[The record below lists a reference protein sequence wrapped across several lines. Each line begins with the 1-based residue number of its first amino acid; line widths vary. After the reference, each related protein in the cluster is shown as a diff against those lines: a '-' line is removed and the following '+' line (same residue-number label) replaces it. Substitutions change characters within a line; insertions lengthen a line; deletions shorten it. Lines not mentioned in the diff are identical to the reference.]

1 MIRRWLLGWLL
12 LYAVLTF
19 FPFPLNLLPGLSW
32 LDGAYHHAMMPAA
45 RVVGR
50 SVGLRVEA
58 LPAGSGDTAFN
69 YALLIMNAAAA
80 AVGAS
85 VLAALRLAD
94 GRTLAALLRVHLRYA
109 LGSAMLSYGLAKV
122 LVQQFPAPDAE
133 RMLTT
138 FGESSP
144 MGLLWTCLGH
154 APGYTIMGGV
164 LECLGGLLL
173 LWRQTTCLGAV
184 VLIPVMTNVVA
195 MNFFY
200 DVPVKI
206 YSTHLLLAAIVLVVP
221 DAGRLT
227 RALLGSTVP
236 SAGGARPVEP
246 GRPWA
251 RRVRPV
257 GKIAVLAAM
266 TLALWAESVSEGP
279 WDDGEAAAASA
290 LLPPDGSYRVIGGAV
305 DASAAGSESPAPW
318 RIVTFAQGRLVSVR
332 LADGSRRR
340 YRVEDG
346 GATHQPRRQG
356 EAGDPWEGDAAEGVV
371 WLAPFGR
378 PAGDRRAWLVRRAG
392 PGLWQVRAEDD
403 GRDVLATLRPVSAD
417 EFYLPR
423 RGFRWVIEAPDNR

>member
-1 MIRRWLLGWLL
+1 MIRRWLLGWVL

-19 FPFPLNLLPGLSW
+19 FPFPVNLLPGLSW

-50 SVGLRVEA
+50 LVGLRVEA

-80 AVGAS
+80 AAGAS
-85 VLAALRLAD
+85 VLAVLRRAD

-122 LVQQFPAPDAE
+122 LVQQFPAPTAE

-173 LWRQTTCLGAV
+173 LWRRTTCLGAV
-184 VLIPVMTNVVA
+184 VLIPVMVNVVA

-227 RALLGSTVP
+227 RALLGSAVP
-236 SAGGARPVEP
+236 AADDRRFVEP
-246 GRPWA
+246 VRRWA
-251 RRVRPV
+251 LLA
-257 GKIAVLAAM
+257 GKSAVLGAM
-266 TLALWAESVSEGP
+266 ALALWAESAAEGP
-279 WDDGEAAAASA
+279 WDDEAAAAASA
-290 LLPPDGSYRVIGGAV
+290 LLPPDGSYRVIGSPVEG
-305 DASAAGSESPAPW
+305 SPSGSESPAPW
-318 RIVTFAQGRLVSVR
+318 RIVTFAHGQLVSVR

-340 YRVEDG
+340 YRVEG
-346 GATHQPRRQG
+346 GAATHRPRREG
-356 EAGDPWEGDAAEGVV
+356 EAGDLPERDSAAGMV

-378 PAGDRRAWLVRRAG
+378 PTGDRRAWHIRKAG
-392 PGLWQVRAEDD
+392 SDLWEIRAEED
-403 GRDVLATLRPVSAD
+403 GRDVLARLRQVRAD
-417 EFYLPR
+417 EFYLAR
-423 RGFRWVIEAPDNR
+423 RGIRWVIEAPDNR